1 MATWKYVAYFIIGK
15 TCCKKIYD
23 RTLYS
28 NFSFHLLPSTILYN
42 NMISHNTTYWT
53 YGKNNKENKSRVIS
67 KTTQIPYL
75 EKQSSNSS
83 LVLIQ
88 KWPSG
93 YFFVRDS
100 KILSLFIETLNH
112 ATFSLELLSSLFFHL
127 KLLSSLIFH
136 FFKTIKF
143 TAFSFKTVNFATFS
157 FETVKFPIFFIQN
170 CQISHFFIRN
180 RQGFDFYSKLSSLPL
195 FYLKLSTS
203 VLFHFFK
210 GGELASFSF
219 KKSTLPL
226 SFKNC
231 PVWHPLFKNVE
242 FTTFSFETVILATF
256 SFKTVEFTTL
266 FQFKSGGKY
275 QISHFLIK
283 TI

>member
-1 MATWKYVAYFIIGK
+1 MAIWKYVAYFIIGK
-15 TCCKKIYD
+15 TCSKKTYD

-112 ATFSLELLSSLFFHL
+112 VTFSLELLSSLFFHL

-195 FYLKLSTS
+195 FIWNSQPWYFFTFSEVVSSL
-203 VLFHFFK
+203 LFH
-210 GGELASFSF
+210 S
-219 KKSTLPL
+219 KSQLCHFYSKTVQSVTL
-226 SFKNC
+226 
-231 PVWHPLFKNVE
+231 LFKNVE
-242 FTTFSFETVILATF
+242 FTTF

-266 FQFKSGGKY
+266 FQFKSGENFPLFNQNDLVRY
-275 QISHFLIK
+275 FLNK
-283 TI
+283 NCHV

>member
-1 MATWKYVAYFIIGK
+1 MAIWKYVAYFIIGK
-15 TCCKKIYD
+15 TCSKKTYD

-143 TAFSFKTVNFATFS
+143 TAFC
-157 FETVKFPIFFIQN
+157 N
-170 CQISHFFIRN
+170 CEFCHFFIRN
-180 RQGFDFYSKLSSLPL
+180 CQISDFFHSKLSNFSLFYSKSSRFWFLL
-195 FYLKLSTS
+195 
-203 VLFHFFK
+203 
-210 GGELASFSF
+210 
-219 KKSTLPL
+219 
-226 SFKNC
+226 
-231 PVWHPLFKNVE
+231 
-242 FTTFSFETVILATF
+242 
-256 SFKTVEFTTL
+256 KTV
-266 FQFKSGGKY
+266 
-275 QISHFLIK
+275 
-283 TI
+283 